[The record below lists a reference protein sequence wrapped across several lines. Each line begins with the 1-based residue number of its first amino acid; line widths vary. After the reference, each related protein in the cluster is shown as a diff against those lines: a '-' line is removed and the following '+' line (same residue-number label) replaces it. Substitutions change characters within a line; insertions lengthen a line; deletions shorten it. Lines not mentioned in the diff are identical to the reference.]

1 MRSEELLNNINL
13 LKKYH
18 HNLVYDY
25 TEYPTKGVWDEEMAS
40 KDYGDALVDW
50 TTTNQTAPVLFY
62 THTPFCEQLCYFCL
76 CSKDITL
83 DYERVKHYLYNY
95 LFKEIDLLIA
105 LYDKHN
111 LKLNVEE
118 IYFGGGSPTYYQEPE
133 FQALIDKLKKLF
145 DFNKVKT
152 FTVEIDPRRVEVDR
166 LKFYHDCGANRL
178 SFGVQDFDPDVQVR
192 INRKQPPELL
202 HKLMTPEIRKLFPV
216 INFDLL
222 IGMPSQTPKSIA
234 QTIKH
239 VVDLDPD
246 QIQTMYMHYKPDTRS
261 YMVRMVQDGPLPD
274 FYDRKALFVEAA
286 DQLMDAGY
294 ARAGFESFA
303 KPNDI
308 LANAIDNSKAT
319 YNSLGTVT
327 AEALNFVAVGSSAH
341 GALGDDYYF
350 QNYYEHNLYQEALDK
365 GEFPVYRGM
374 KLSAE
379 DKLRR
384 DVIKEIRT
392 YFKLDFSL
400 IGTKHN
406 INFKQHFE
414 KELETIKEFERD
426 QLVIVQENRLD
437 LTELGKHFSPQICS
451 VFDAYLERPLY
462 NDAITTSADGVTG

>member
-1 MRSEELLNNINL
+1 MNSEELLQNINL

-25 TEYPTKGVWDEEMAS
+25 TEYPTKGIWDYEMGS
-40 KDYGDALVDW
+40 KEYADSLVDW
-50 TTTNQTAPVLFY
+50 TTRNPRGPVLFY
-62 THTPFCEQLCYFCL
+62 VHTPFCEQLCYFCL

-83 DYERVKHYLYNY
+83 DYERVKSYLYDY
-95 LFKEIDLLIA
+95 LFKEIDLLID
-105 LYDKHN
+105 LYGKHN
-111 LKLNVEE
+111 LDLNVQE
-118 IYFGGGSPTYYQEPE
+118 IYFGGGSPTYYKEPE
-133 FQALIDKLKKLF
+133 FKALINKLNKLF
-145 DFNKVKT
+145 DFSKVNT

-178 SFGVQDFDPDVQVR
+178 SFGVQDFDPEVQAR

-222 IGMPSQTPKSIA
+222 IGMPSQTPEKIS

-239 VVDLDPD
+239 VVDLCPD

-274 FYDRKALFVEAA
+274 FYDRKALFVEATN
-286 DQLMDAGY
+286 QLMDAGY

-308 LANAIDNSKAT
+308 LADAIENNKAT

-374 KLSAE
+374 KLSDE

-384 DVIKEIRT
+384 EVIKQIRT
-392 YFKLDFSL
+392 YFTVDFSL
-400 IGTKHN
+400 INSKYN
-406 INFKQHFE
+406 INFRQHFE
-414 KELETIKEFERD
+414 KELKIVEEFESD
-426 QLVIVQENRLD
+426 LLVEIQGDMLT
-437 LTELGKHFSPQICS
+437 LTEVGQHFSPQICS
-451 VFDAYLERPLY
+451 VFDQYLERPAY
-462 NDAITTSADGVTG
+462 DSGIVTAKA

>member
-1 MRSEELLNNINL
+1 MKSVDLLSDINL

-25 TEYPTKGVWDEEMAS
+25 TEYPTKGEWDCEKGS
-40 KDYGDALVDW
+40 KDYEDALVDW
-50 TTTNQTAPVLFY
+50 TKRNPKSPVLFY
-62 THTPFCEQLCYFCL
+62 VHTPFCEQLCYFCL

-83 DYERVKHYLYNY
+83 DYERVKSYLYNY
-95 LFKEIDLLIA
+95 LFKEIDLLID
-105 LYDKHN
+105 LYGKHN
-111 LKLNVEE
+111 LDLNVQE
-118 IYFGGGSPTYYQEPE
+118 IYFGGGSPTYYKEPE
-133 FQALIDKLKKLF
+133 FKALIDKLSGLF
-145 DFNKVKT
+145 DFNRVKT

-222 IGMPSQTPKSIA
+222 IGMPSQTPETIT

-239 VVDLDPD
+239 VVDLEPD

-286 DQLMDAGY
+286 DRLLDAGY
-294 ARAGFESFA
+294 TRAGFESFA

-308 LANAIDNSKAT
+308 LADAIDNVQAT

-341 GALGDDYYF
+341 GALGDDYYY
-350 QNYYEHNLYQEALDK
+350 QNYYEHDLYQGALDK

-374 KLSAE
+374 KLSDE

-384 DVIKEIRT
+384 DVIKQIRT
-392 YFKLDFSL
+392 YFTVDFSK
-400 IGTKHN
+400 INSKYN
-406 INFKQHFE
+406 IDFRRHFE
-414 KELETIKEFERD
+414 KELVLVEEFERD
-426 QLVIVQENRLD
+426 LLLKIENDKLT
-437 LTELGKHFSPQICS
+437 LTELGQHFSPQVCS
-451 VFDAYLERPLY
+451 VFDKYIDRPLY
-462 NDAITTSADGVTG
+462 NSAIKTTAVAGL

>member
-1 MRSEELLNNINL
+1 MKSEDLLSNINL

-25 TEYPTKGVWDEEMAS
+25 TEYPTKGIWDKGMGS
-40 KDYGDALVDW
+40 KDYADSLVDW
-50 TTTNQTAPVLFY
+50 NTRNPNAPVLFY
-62 THTPFCEQLCYFCL
+62 VHTPFCEQLCYFCL

-95 LFKEIDLLIA
+95 LFKEIDLLID

-111 LKLNVEE
+111 LELNVKE
-118 IYFGGGSPTYYQEPE
+118 IYFGGGSPTYYREPE
-133 FQALIDKLKKLF
+133 FTALINKLKKLF
-145 DFNKVKT
+145 DFDKVKT

-166 LKFYHDCGANRL
+166 LKFYHECGANRL
-178 SFGVQDFDPDVQVR
+178 SFGIQDFDPDVQVR

-222 IGMPSQTPKSIA
+222 IGMPSQTPETIS

-239 VVDLDPD
+239 VVDLAPD

-274 FYDRKALFVEAA
+274 FYDRKALFIEAGDRLLA
-286 DQLMDAGY
+286 AGY

-303 KPNDI
+303 KTNDI
-308 LANAIDNSKAT
+308 LADAIENSKAT

-327 AEALNFVAVGSSAH
+327 AEAINFVAVGSSAH

-350 QNYYEHNLYQEALDK
+350 QNYYEQPLYQAALEK
-365 GEFPVYRGM
+365 GEFPVYRGY
-374 KLSAE
+374 KLTSE

-384 DVIKEIRT
+384 EIIKEIRT
-392 YFKLDFSL
+392 YFNLDFSL
-400 IGTKHN
+400 IEKNFN
-406 INFKQHFE
+406 INFKSHFE
-414 KELETIKEFERD
+414 KELEALQEFELD
-426 QLVIVQENRLD
+426 NLVEVCNDRLH
-437 LTELGKHFSPQICS
+437 LTETGRHFSPQICS
-451 VFDAYLERPLY
+451 VFDAYLERPHYDPKINANLQ
-462 NDAITTSADGVTG
+462 A